1 MNVTYQLRLFIKI
14 LINIHLTNK
23 IWQNRE
29 SAVTDAFDKIAQI
42 NISTLW
48 LHA

>member
-1 MNVTYQLRLFIKI
+1 MNVRHQLGPFIKTF
-14 LINIHLTNK
+14 INIHLTQK

-29 SAVTDAFDKIAQI
+29 SAVTDAFDKTAQI